1 MDEKSIASIMTQKE
15 KDLVERWA
23 KYIIPAVFQAEND
36 LQLLH
41 PEWIE
46 KLKSVNDENV
56 QAVAREYCEAIAK
69 LIVKPKKEM

>member
-23 KYIIPAVFQAEND
+23 KFIIPAVFHAETD

-46 KLKSVNDENV
+46 KLKSVTDDNV
-56 QAVAREYCEAIAK
+56 QAVAQEYCEAIAK
-69 LIVKPKKEM
+69 LIIKPKKEM

>member
-1 MDEKSIASIMTQKE
+1 MTPKE
-15 KDLVERWA
+15 KELVERWA
-23 KYIIPAVFQAEND
+23 KFIIPAVFHAETD

-46 KLKSVNDENV
+46 KLKSVTDDNV
-56 QAVAREYCEAIAK
+56 QAVAQEYCEAIAR

>member
-1 MDEKSIASIMTQKE
+1 MTKKE
-15 KDLVERWA
+15 QVERWA

-46 KLKSVNDENV
+46 KLKSVTDDNV
-56 QAVAREYCEAIAK
+56 QAVAQEYCEAIAS
-69 LIVKPKKEM
+69 LIVKPKKEI